1 MAVEFDLSEVG
12 GIAQLIL
19 LSPKQ
24 ANQAAGDA
32 GVKIGAEVKRRAQQA
47 APKDRPWLARSGVR
61 VRTWRFADGS
71 HTDVYTTA
79 DDEGRPVGFFVEY
92 GTAGTPPDPFL
103 SSQMVWAADAYHE
116 LVMANL
122 EPLEGKA

>member
-1 MAVEFDLSEVG
+1 MAVEFVLSEVG

-47 APKDRPWLARSGVR
+47 EQQSQRDHKQMEGPALA
-61 VRTWRFADGS
+61 GS
-71 HTDVYTTA
+71 F
-79 DDEGRPVGFFVEY
+79 GRPG
-92 GTAGTPPDPFL
+92 
-103 SSQMVWAADAYHE
+103 ADLA
-116 LVMANL
+116 VR
-122 EPLEGKA
+122 